1 MVPKYCHTFLHFITS
16 VIRICC
22 THGGHLCRFQVQW
35 LQGYH
40 VGSAVI
46 GQHWLLQFSV
56 YDVEIVECSSV
67 KLLLT
72 VIYSW
77 PYSVLTL

>member
-1 MVPKYCHTFLHFITS
+1 M
-16 VIRICC
+16 
-22 THGGHLCRFQVQW
+22 
-35 LQGYH
+35 
-40 VGSAVI
+40 I